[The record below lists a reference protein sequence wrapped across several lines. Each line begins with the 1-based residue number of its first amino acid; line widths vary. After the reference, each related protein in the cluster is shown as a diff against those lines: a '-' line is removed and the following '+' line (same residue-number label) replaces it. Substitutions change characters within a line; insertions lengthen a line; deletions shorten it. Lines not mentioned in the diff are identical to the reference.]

1 MFTVTVAS
9 CLHCEDS
16 AGHKHNNLVV
26 SFHIKV
32 LLILQTAAADDDV
45 HRPAALWLA
54 DDSTLLEKK
63 ILKSRW
69 TQRKPDEKMVLIN
82 IRAGE
87 AVKANEQQETKLL
100 DVWKI

>member
-9 CLHCEDS
+9 CLHS

-54 DDSTLLEKK
+54 DDSTLLEK
-63 ILKSRW
+63 SRA
-69 TQRKPDEKMVLIN
+69 KDVF
-82 IRAGE
+82 AGE
-87 AVKANEQQETKLL
+87 MFSAFMIFYRPVQGAVEMNSKKTR
-100 DVWKI
+100 WKDGPH